1 MPQKKP
7 EVLGFGNS
15 ELRKAVLKLLDSGI
29 AKDFNA
35 AFARVM
41 HARGIFHSREG
52 QRETYNFYF
61 RRIKPLVTT
70 ALNARKLQEQR
81 AMKSR
86 SKPAVTNKAPL
97 PYFVGLLIQGQ
108 LSEFT
113 KEPNE

>member
-15 ELRKAVLKLLDSGI
+15 ELCKAVLKLLDDGS
-29 AKDFNA
+29 AQNFNA

-61 RRIKPLVTT
+61 GRIKPLVTT

-81 AMKSR
+81 VTKSR
-86 SKPAVTNKAPL
+86 SKPKAPL
-97 PYFVGLLIQGQ
+97 PYFVELLIQGQ
-108 LSEFT
+108 LSGFT
-113 KEPNE
+113 KEPSE

>member
-15 ELRKAVLKLLDSGI
+15 ELRKAVLKLLESGS
-29 AKDFNA
+29 AKDFNV
-35 AFARVM
+35 AFASVM
-41 HARGIFHSREG
+41 HARGIFHSRES

-81 AMKSR
+81 VAKSR
-86 SKPAVTNKAPL
+86 SKVTL
-97 PYFVGLLIQGQ
+97 PYFVGLLIRGQ